1 MKFKKLRSNKEF
13 TVSVFFLI
21 IFLKL
26 ELIKNIK
33 NPDNFYETIEEA
45 GIVNAEMISSDG
57 K

>member
-1 MKFKKLRSNKEF
+1 MKFKNLRSNKEF

-33 NPDNFYETIEEA
+33 NPDNFYETVEEA

>member
-1 MKFKKLRSNKEF
+1 MS
-13 TVSVFFLI
+13 FFLI

-45 GIVNAEMISSDG
+45 GIVNGEMISSDG